1 MLTIVL
7 LVVLAI
13 GLALGAFALFAPRR
27 APVAVAVPVAS
38 DSSWAQSAGDEF
50 AGLSD
55 EARCEMIFAVAALD
69 DDASRALLERALDDR
84 SEAVALAAAHALASD
99 GRIEAVRAY
108 AAAHPGARSQRILE
122 TTALLG

>member
-27 APVAVAVPVAS
+27 APISVPVPVAA
-38 DSSWAQSAGDEF
+38 DTGWAQSAGDEF

-69 DDASRALLERALDDR
+69 DDASRTLLERALDDR

-108 AAAHPGARSQRILE
+108 AAAHPGDRSKRILE
-122 TTALLG
+122 TTSLLG